1 MQNFRDLKVWEKA
14 HRFTLA
20 IYKATQTFPRQEMY
34 GLTSQ
39 IRRASSS
46 IPANLAEGC
55 GRGGDP
61 DFARFLWIA
70 MARPASWNIICCWLG
85 TWNSWPPQITTIFRR
100 LSLRSNGCWRPSYSG
115 SRVPRELLAARHEPE
130 KLIAES

>member
-1 MQNFRDLKVWEKA
+1 MQDFRDLKVWEKA
-14 HRFTLA
+14 HRLTLA

-70 MARPASWNIICCWLG
+70 MGSASELEYH
-85 TWNSWPPQITTIFRR
+85 
-100 LSLRSNGCWRPSYSG
+100 L
-115 SRVPRELLAARHEPE
+115 LLARDLEFLAAADHNHLQAAVTEVKRMLAALIQRVKSPSRAVGGTARAG
-130 KLIAES
+130 KADS